1 MSFFKKSKKEPQQQQ
16 SNPSEKPGPN
26 EKLISSQL
34 EENLTEI
41 KNIFSKTPDLVV
53 TNLVIKQTNAKA
65 SLVYL
70 GELTDSTMV
79 NEHVLK
85 PLLFQVDVNNENPTP
100 NVSIAQIKEANTWSR
115 ITEGAL
121 QGKSILFVEQSPIAF
136 LLDTGKWPERS
147 IEDTPIESSVY
158 AEHIGFTESGSKNIA
173 LIRKHIKNQNLKI
186 EEYIIGERGKTKV
199 SILYLDD
206 VANPELIKELDTR
219 MNKIKVDS
227 ISNCVELEEYIED
240 NPYSPFPQFL
250 ITERTDFSALEI
262 LAGRMVVVVDGAPNV
277 LVAPATFFSFF
288 KSMDDYTA
296 RWLVASFIRLLR
308 YVGFF
313 MAIFLPATYIAV
325 IAFHFEVIPLKLLMS
340 IGVSRERVPFP
351 PFIEAL
357 IMEIAL
363 EMLREAGIRLP
374 AKIGQTVGIV
384 GGIVIGQAAVQA
396 GIVSNI
402 MVIVVALTAVASF
415 IIPNYQMGASIR
427 LIRFPMM
434 IIASLFGFVGLS
446 VGLMT
451 LIIHL
456 IELKSL
462 GISYASPV
470 SPLRFQDWKD
480 LFIRFPQWSILKRP
494 VSAMA
499 TQLRR
504 ADSSRPKGDKK

>member
-1 MSFFKKSKKEPQQQQ
+1 MGNSGSSGNQQQQ
-16 SNPSEKPGPN
+16 SQPQGNSGSN
-26 EKLISSQL
+26 EKINSKL
-34 EENLTEI
+34 EDNITNI
-41 KNIFSKTPDLVV
+41 QSIFSETPDLVV
-53 TNLVIKQTNAKA
+53 TSLVIKQTNANS

-70 GELTDSTMV
+70 SGLTDSTKI
-79 NEHVLK
+79 NENVIK
-85 PLLFQVDVNNENPTP
+85 PLLFQFDANSEDSTLK
-100 NVSIAQIKEANTWSR
+100 VSIGQIKEANTWSQ
-115 ITEGAL
+115 IKEGIL
-121 QGKSILFVEQSPIAF
+121 QGKSVLFVEQSSVAF

-147 IEDTPIESSVY
+147 VEDTPIESSVY
-158 AEHIGFTESGSKNIA
+158 AEHIGFTEAGSTNIA
-173 LIRKHIKNQNLKI
+173 LIRKHIQNQNLKI
-186 EEYIIGERGKTKV
+186 KEHTIGERGKTKV
-199 SILYLDD
+199 SILYLAD
-206 VANPELIKELDTR
+206 VAKPDLLKELETR
-219 MNKIKVDS
+219 IKKIKVDS
-227 ISNCVELEEYIED
+227 ILNSVVLMEYIED

-250 ITERTDFSALEI
+250 LTERTDFTALEI
-262 LAGRMVVVVDGAPNV
+262 LAGRIVIVVDGSPNV

-288 KSMDDYTA
+288 KSMDDYTS

-446 VGLMT
+446 VGLMI

-462 GISYASPV
+462 GVSYASPV
-470 SPLRFQDWKD
+470 SPLRIQDWKD
-480 LFIRFPQWSILKRP
+480 LFIRLPQWTILKRP
-494 VSAMA
+494 VSSLAI
-499 TQLRR
+499 QLRR

>member
-1 MSFFKKSKKEPQQQQ
+1 MSFFKKYKKEPQQQQ
-16 SNPSEKPGPN
+16 SNPSENSGSN
-26 EKLISSQL
+26 EELISTQL
-34 EENLTEI
+34 EQNLTEV
-41 KNIFSKTPDLVV
+41 KSIFSKTPDLVV
-53 TNLVIKQTNAKA
+53 TNLVIKQTKAKA

-70 GELTDSTMV
+70 SELTDYTVV
-79 NEHVLK
+79 NDHVLK

-100 NVSIAQIKEANTWSR
+100 KVSLATIKEANTWSQ
-115 ITEGAL
+115 ITDGIL
-121 QGKSILFVEQSPIAF
+121 QGKSVLFVDQSAVAF

-147 IEDTPIESSVY
+147 IEDTPIESSIY

-173 LIRKHIKNQNLKI
+173 LIRKHIQNQNLKI
-186 EEYIIGERGKTKV
+186 KEYIIGERGKTKV

-219 MNKIKVDS
+219 LIKIKVDS
-227 ISNCVELEEYIED
+227 ITNCVVLEEYIED

-250 ITERTDFSALEI
+250 VTERTDLAASEI
-262 LAGRMVVVVDGAPNV
+262 LAGRMVMVVDGAPNV

-288 KSMDDYTA
+288 KSMDDYTS

-434 IIASLFGFVGLS
+434 ILASLFGFVGLS
-446 VGLMT
+446 VGLMI

-494 VSAMA
+494 VSSMA
-499 TQLRR
+499 IQLRR

>member
-1 MSFFKKSKKEPQQQQ
+1 MSFFKKYKQENQQQP
-16 SNPSEKPGPN
+16 SNPDQNSGPN
-26 EKLISSQL
+26 EEQISL
-34 EENLTEI
+34 HLVDNMNEI
-41 KNIFSKTPDLVV
+41 QSIFSKTPDLVV

-70 GELTDSTMV
+70 NELTDSTKI

-85 PLLFQVDVNNENPTP
+85 PLLFQTSENHEDPTP
-100 NVSIAQIKEANTWSR
+100 KVSINQVNEANTWSQ
-115 ITEGAL
+115 ITNGIL
-121 QGKSILFVEQSPIAF
+121 QGKSVLFIEESSVAY

-147 IEDTPIESSVY
+147 LEDTPIESSIY
-158 AEHIGFTESGSKNIA
+158 AEHIGFTESGSTNIA
-173 LIRKHIKNQNLKI
+173 LIRKHVKNQNLKI
-186 EEYIIGERGKTKV
+186 KEYTVGERGKTKV
-199 SILYLDD
+199 SVLYIDD
-206 VANPELIKELDTR
+206 VANPDLIQKLESR
-219 MNKIKVDS
+219 IQKIEVDS
-227 ISNCVELEEYIED
+227 ILNAGVLAEYIED

-250 ITERTDFSALEI
+250 LTERTD
-262 LAGRMVVVVDGAPNV
+262 LAASEMLQGRMVVVVDNSPNV
-277 LVAPATFFSFF
+277 LIAPATFFSFF
-288 KSMDDYTA
+288 KSIDDYTS
-296 RWLVASFIRLLR
+296 RWFVASFIRLLR
-308 YVGFF
+308 YAGFF

-357 IMEIAL
+357 IMEITL

-415 IIPNYQMGASIR
+415 IIPNYEMGSSIR
-427 LIRFPMM
+427 LVRFPMM
-434 IIASLFGFVGLS
+434 IVASLFGFVGLS

-451 LIIHL
+451 LVIHL
-456 IELKSL
+456 VELRSL

-480 LFIRFPQWSILKRP
+480 LFIRFPQWSIIKRP
-494 VSAMA
+494 VSSQPVQM
-499 TQLRR
+499 RR
-504 ADSSRPKGDKK
+504 ANPSRPKGDKK